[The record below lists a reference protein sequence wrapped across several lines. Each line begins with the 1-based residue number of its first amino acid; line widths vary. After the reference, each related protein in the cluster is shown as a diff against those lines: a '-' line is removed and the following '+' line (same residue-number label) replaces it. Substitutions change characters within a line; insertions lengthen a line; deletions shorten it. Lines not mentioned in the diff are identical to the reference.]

1 MTNCIVRDG
10 VILRLYGEVYP
21 LPTRHGAPLV
31 ALLACPD
38 YHYYHEPE
46 PVAVAVVAATPVEEV
61 SATRGRAGGAELG
74 NQTLELL
81 SCYGQPSRQGRR
93 NC

>member
-21 LPTRHGAPLV
+21 LPMRHG
-31 ALLACPD
+31 
-38 YHYYHEPE
+38 HEPE

-61 SATRGRAGGAELG
+61 SAASRVAVVGGERAEK
-74 NQTLELL
+74 
-81 SCYGQPSRQGRR
+81 S
-93 NC
+93 